1 MRATVSTSS
10 TAPSVLLC
18 FHGRGREAAVAACL
32 VAATFLALAAFL
44 DPRAQAS
51 SWFFSSSSSSSSFS
65 SLQSSGGG
73 GGSEHLLLTSTS
85 YSGGGDGGRRRN
97 STGKEVH
104 EEVQVGDD
112 DILLSLPKSS
122 SSGHGAPPLSV
133 SPPAAVLAPAAAPAT
148 VCSQATP
155 RHPAQGSSD
164 EAIQATP
171 QVRRRR
177 DVKLERLEL
186 GLAKARAAIMDA
198 VRNKDNRPPLADKDY
213 VPMGPIYR
221 NSYAFHRSYLE
232 MEKLFKVYVYEEGEP
247 PVFHDGPCRSI
258 YSTEGRFIYSME
270 MESRL
275 RTRDPDLAHVFF
287 LPFSVVK
294 MVKMIYEP
302 GSHDMGPLK
311 RTVSDYINVLS
322 NKYPYW
328 NRSLGADHFMLS
340 CHDWGPYVSSANGH
354 LFGNSIR
361 VLCNANTSEGFN
373 PSKDVSLPEIN
384 LRSDVVDHQV
394 GGPSASHRPILAFF
408 AGGNHGPVRPS
419 LLAHWKGNV
428 DNPDV
433 QVSEYLPRGVSYMDM
448 MRRSRFCLC
457 PGGYEVASPRLA
469 EAIYLE
475 CVPVVVDDGEYA
487 LPFADVLN
495 WDAFAVRLRV
505 ADIPRLRE
513 VLAAVS
519 PRQYIRMQR
528 RVRMVRR
535 HFMVHGGAP
544 RRYDAFHMILHSVWL
559 RRLNVRIAAQQG

>member
-1 MRATVSTSS
+1 MRATVSASS
-10 TAPSVLLC
+10 SAAACLPCSHG
-18 FHGRGREAAVAACL
+18 HGRGMAAAAACL
-32 VAATFLALAAFL
+32 VAVTLLALAAL

-51 SWFFSSSSSSSSFS
+51 WFLQSSLSSSSLSSFS
-65 SLQSSGGG
+65 SLQPSGG
-73 GGSEHLLLTSTS
+73 EHLLLTSS
-85 YSGGGDGGRRRN
+85 SFSDGGGDGGRRN

-104 EEVQVGDD
+104 EEVKVGGGDL
-112 DILLSLPKSS
+112 LLSLINS
-122 SSGHGAPPLSV
+122 SSGHGAPQLSI
-133 SPPAAVLAPAAAPAT
+133 SPPAASPEPEPTPAALPPAPAPAAT
-148 VCSQATP
+148 E
-155 RHPAQGSSD
+155 SSD
-164 EAIQATP
+164 EVIQAAP
-171 QVRRRR
+171 QLLRKR

-186 GLAKARAAIMDA
+186 GLAKARSAIMEA
-198 VRNKDNRPPLADKDY
+198 IQNKDKRPPLADKDY

-221 NSYAFHRSYLE
+221 NAYAFHRSYLE
-232 MEKLFKVYVYEEGEP
+232 MERLFEVYVYEEGEP
-247 PVFHDGPCRSI
+247 PAFHDGPCRSI

-275 RTRDPDLAHVFF
+275 RTRDPDQAHAFF

-294 MVKMIYEP
+294 IVKMIYEP
-302 GSHDMGPLK
+302 NSHDMGPLK
-311 RTVSDYINVLS
+311 RTVSDYIGVLS
-322 NKYPYW
+322 AKYPYW

-354 LFGNSIR
+354 LFSNSIR
-361 VLCNANTSEGFN
+361 VLCNANTTEGFN

-384 LRSDVVDHQV
+384 LRSDAVDRQV

-419 LLAHWKGNV
+419 LLAHWKGKGL
-428 DNPDV
+428 PDV
-433 QVSEYLPRGVSYMDM
+433 QVSEYLPHGISYTEM

-487 LPFADVLN
+487 LPFADVLD
-495 WDAFAVRLRV
+495 WDKFAVRLKV
-505 ADIPRLRE
+505 ADVPRLKE
-513 VLAAVS
+513 VLEAVS

-528 RVRMVRR
+528 RVRAVRR
-535 HFMVHGGAP
+535 HFMVHGGKP

-559 RRLNVRIAAQQG
+559 RRLNVRIAAPAQG